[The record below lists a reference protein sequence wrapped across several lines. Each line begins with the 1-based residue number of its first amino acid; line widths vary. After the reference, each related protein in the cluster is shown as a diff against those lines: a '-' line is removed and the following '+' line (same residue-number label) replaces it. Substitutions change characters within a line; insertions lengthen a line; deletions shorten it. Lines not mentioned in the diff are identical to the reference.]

1 MKKIGRYEVEKE
13 IGRGA
18 MGIVYLAHDPR
29 VRRPVAVKTF
39 CMPAGLG
46 EGQKEEY
53 RERFRREAHAA
64 GRLSHPGIVT
74 VYDVDEDGETGLP
87 FIAMEY
93 VPGGSLLSLIRAE
106 RPIDPDQ
113 AFIIVVEIADA
124 LQVAHREGVVH
135 RDIKPANIM
144 VRQSD
149 RAVKIA
155 DFGVARVTTSELTQS
170 GTSLGSPA
178 YMSPEQIRGRS
189 IDGRSDLFALGV
201 ILYELLC
208 GVRPFTA
215 EEPAALAYAVAHETP
230 IPITRRVEG
239 LPGGLDAFFERALAK
254 EPDDR
259 FSDGASFVAALKD
272 ARTRPA
278 RDVGEATII
287 NDPVEPSGPAIEPA
301 RCEPIDRE
309 APLPFGQTESQ
320 IGAPRR
326 KFSIAAAVMATI
338 LILSSWLYLSGRN
351 QAYLQLDGKSGV
363 EAGELVLRVDG
374 EKVYSRRLSAPRT
387 GLLKKM
393 LEQNHE
399 TFEARI
405 KVAPGRHEVMASI
418 MRDGAESAL
427 RDAVV
432 VDLESG
438 ETRRLRLVAGRAIG
452 SRLSLKVQ

>member
-1 MKKIGRYEVEKE
+1 MKKIGRYEVARE

-46 EGQKEEY
+46 AEQMEEY

-74 VYDVDEDGETGLP
+74 VYDVDQDGETGLP

-93 VPGGSLLSLIRAE
+93 VPGGSLLSLIQDP
-106 RPIDPDQ
+106 PIDPER
-113 AFIIVVEIADA
+113 AFGVVGEVADA
-124 LQVAHREGVVH
+124 LHVAHREGVVH

-149 RAVKIA
+149 DAVKIA

-178 YMSPEQIRGRS
+178 YMSPEQIRGGS
-189 IDGRSDLFALGV
+189 IDGRSDLFALAV

-208 GVRPFTA
+208 GVRPFSAGDT
-215 EEPAALAYAVAHETP
+215 AALAYAVAHETP
-230 IPITRRVEG
+230 VPITRRVER
-239 LPGGLDAFFERALAK
+239 LPGGLDAFFDRALAK
-254 EPDDR
+254 DPDDR
-259 FSDGASFVAALKD
+259 FPDGASFRAALAE
-272 ARTRPA
+272 ARTQPA
-278 RDVGEATII
+278 RDVGEATVVAG
-287 NDPVEPSGPAIEPA
+287 DVAAAGLPAEPA
-301 RCEPIDRE
+301 ACDPIDRA
-309 APLPFGQTESQ
+309 APLPFAQVDSQ
-320 IGAPRR
+320 VITSHRR
-326 KFSIAAAVMATI
+326 FSIAAAALAAI
-338 LILSSWLYLSGRN
+338 LILGGWAYMAGRN
-351 QAYLQLDGKSGV
+351 QAYLQLDGRSRV
-363 EAGELVLRVDG
+363 EAGELVLRIDG

-393 LEQNHE
+393 LEQNQE

-405 KVAPGRHEVMASI
+405 KVPPGKHEVMASI
-418 MRDGAESAL
+418 MPDGADSAF
-427 RDAVV
+427 RDTVV

-438 ETRRLRLVAGRAIG
+438 ETRRLRLVAGRALG
-452 SRLSLKVQ
+452 SRLSLKVH